1 MAQGI
6 IGIILAIINKAL
18 DFFTPESELLRL
30 KKEEHNLEIR
40 LKKVYRRHNMDLFNQ
55 LYRRLK
61 WVRQRIR
68 DIERTR

>member
-1 MAQGI
+1 MIKEI
-6 IGIILAIINKAL
+6 ISIIARLL
-18 DFFTPESELLRL
+18 GYFSPEAELLRL

>member
-1 MAQGI
+1 MAQGV
-6 IGIILAIINKAL
+6 IGLILAIINKTL
-18 DFFTPESELLRL
+18 SFFTPESELLRL
-30 KKEEHNLEIR
+30 KKEERTLEDR
-40 LKKVYRRHNMDLFNQ
+40 LRKVYKRHNMDLFNQ

>member
-1 MAQGI
+1 MIEAILQI
-6 IGIILAIINKAL
+6 IERLLGL
-18 DFFTPESELLRL
+18 FSPEAELLRL
-30 KKEEHNLEIR
+30 KKEEHTLEER
-40 LKKVYRRHNMDLFNQ
+40 LKKVYKRHNMDLFNQ